1 VRALEREKNE
11 YYHEIKRMS
20 RVSFGGEGLG
30 KSAVKK
36 SRKVSDQ
43 RFKEIEEHLK
53 RLQNENEAIK
63 SNLMITR

>member
-1 VRALEREKNE
+1 MQSETDLEALISENNSLIERIRGLEREKNE

-20 RVSFGGEGLG
+20 RVSFGNEPLG

-43 RFKEIEEHLK
+43 RFK
-53 RLQNENEAIK
+53 
-63 SNLMITR
+63 